1 MDGLF
6 STSVAAFHHVKLPGC
21 TCLGTTSPQAAHFP
35 VVRYSMIFF
44 ILYILSNLRLRN
56 APGRVAQVRIDPY
69 S

>member
-35 VVRYSMIFF
+35 AVRCSMIFI
-44 ILYILSNLRLRN
+44 ILYIVRSSRLRN
-56 APGRVAQVRIDPY
+56 APGRVAQVRVDPC

>member
-35 VVRYSMIFF
+35 AVRYSMIFA
-44 ILYILSNLRLRN
+44 ILYIMCKLALT
-56 APGRVAQVRIDPY
+56 
-69 S
+69 

>member
-35 VVRYSMIFF
+35 AVRCSMMSIRLN
-44 ILYILSNLRLRN
+44 ILYGLRLRN
-56 APGRVAQVRIDPY
+56 ALGRVAQVRID
-69 S
+69 SCS